1 MKRET
6 SSWKK
11 ATSIGRTLRNAI
23 ALVGCALGVAA
34 CGGYSADEPEERE
47 PGVSRQELSSVKIPN
62 GTQTLWAHFTAASP
76 SSAPDYTLKNEII
89 RLIDNQVAP
98 GTIRIAIHKLGLDI
112 KDALVRAKNRGVVV
126 KAVVTGQIASDSH
139 VIDLQNQLAT
149 CGASGCGVVICSRD
163 TNNKTCTWS
172 GTAASSMHEK
182 FITFTGTRQPDS
194 TAVESATWI
203 GSANFEG
210 SSLYQRWNNS
220 LTFYNAT
227 SMNTGMNTHFDHLY
241 AQGPSGVR
249 VSDYRTST
257 RGYFNATGV
266 GTEVFMS
273 NDADGDAPVEILR
286 RYTGATDCRVRVMM
300 SQITRTA
307 PLDEL
312 LRLKN
317 QGCYVYI
324 GVGGESAP
332 DISTAV
338 KDYLRVNFPGARWIP
353 GCHDKALAIYAK
365 NSSGAF
371 GYYTLAGS
379 HNWTV
384 SALREN
390 DELLTVTNNQ
400 LVHDAYYQH
409 FTELWATGQLVNP

>member
-1 MKRET
+1 MTHHQNRV
-6 SSWKK
+6 WKF
-11 ATSIGRTLRNAI
+11 RTLRNGI
-23 ALVGCALGVAA
+23 ALAGLVLGVAG
-34 CGGYSADEPEERE
+34 CGGSPVDEAEKSE
-47 PGVSRQELSSVKIPN
+47 PGVSRQELSAIRIPN
-62 GTQTLWAHFTAASP
+62 GTQTIWAHFTTAYP
-76 SSAPDYTLKNEII
+76 GSAPDDTIKNEII
-89 RLIDNQVAP
+89 RLIDNQVTP
-98 GTIRIAIHKLGLDI
+98 GTIKIAVHKLGADI
-112 KDALVRAKNRGVVV
+112 EAALVRAKNRGVVV
-126 KAVVTGQIASDSH
+126 RAAINGQIAGDYH
-139 VIDLQNQLAT
+139 VTDLQNQLAS
-149 CGASGCGVVICSRD
+149 CSASGCGVSICALD
-163 TNNKTCTWS
+163 ANNKTCTWS
-172 GTAASSMHEK
+172 GANPSSMHEK
-182 FITFTGTRQPDS
+182 FITFTGTRQPGS
-194 TAVESATWI
+194 TTVEQATWI

-210 SSLYQRWNNS
+210 ASLYQRGNNS

-227 SMNTGMNTHFDHLY
+227 SMNSGMNAHFDHLY
-241 AQGPSGVR
+241 AQTR
-249 VSDYRTST
+249 TWDYRSGT

-273 NDADGDAPVEILR
+273 NDADGDAPTEILR
-286 RYTGATDCRVRVMM
+286 RYTGGTGCRVRVMM

-332 DISTAV
+332 DISAGV
-338 KDYLRVNFPGARWIP
+338 KDYLRVNFPNAQWIP

-365 NSSGAF
+365 NSSGVF
-371 GYYTLAGS
+371 SYYTMAGS

-400 LVHDAYYQH
+400 GVHDAYTQH
-409 FTELWATGQLVNP
+409 FNDLWVRATPVN

>member
-1 MKRET
+1 MKREI

-11 ATSIGRTLRNAI
+11 GTGLGRTLRNAF

-34 CGGYSADEPEERE
+34 CGGALMEESE
-47 PGVSRQELSSVKIPN
+47 EGALAVARQEISAVKIPN
-62 GTQTLWAHFTAASP
+62 GTQTLWAHFTAAYPGST
-76 SSAPDYTLKNEII
+76 PDYTIKNEVV
-89 RLIDNQVAP
+89 RLIDSQVAP
-98 GTIRIAIHKLGLDI
+98 GTIKIAVHKLGADI
-112 KDALVRAKNRGVVV
+112 KDALVRAKSRGVVV
-126 KAVVTGQIASDSH
+126 KAAVTGQISGDPH

-149 CGASGCGVVICSRD
+149 CGASGCGVTICSRD

-182 FITFTGTRQPDS
+182 FITFTGTTQPGS
-194 TAVESATWI
+194 TVVEQATWI

-227 SMNTGMNTHFDHLY
+227 SMNSGMNTHFDHLY

-273 NDADGDAPVEILR
+273 NDVDGDAPTEILR
-286 RYTGATDCRVRVMM
+286 RYTGATGCRVRVMM

-332 DISTAV
+332 DISAGV
-338 KDYLRVNFPGARWIP
+338 KDYLRLNFPGAQWIP

-365 NSSGAF
+365 NSSGVF
-371 GYYTLAGS
+371 GYYTMAGS

-400 LVHDAYYQH
+400 AVHDAYYQH
-409 FTELWATGQLVNP
+409 FTELWARGQPVNP

>member
-1 MKRET
+1 MKRNT

-11 ATSIGRTLRNAI
+11 ALRATL

-34 CGGYSADEPEERE
+34 CGGDVGDGSEAHE
-47 PGVSRQELSSVKIPN
+47 PGVSSQALAPVKIAN
-62 GTQTLWAHFTAASP
+62 GTQTLWAHFTAAYP
-76 SSAPDYTLKNEII
+76 GSAPDYTLKNELV

-112 KDALVRAKNRGVVV
+112 KDALVRAKARGVVV
-126 KAVVTGQIASDSH
+126 KAAVTGQIASDAH

-149 CGASGCGVVICSRD
+149 CAASGCGVTICSRD

-182 FITFTGTRQPDS
+182 FITFTGTRQPGS
-194 TAVESATWI
+194 TAVEQATWI

-227 SMNTGMNTHFDHLY
+227 SMNSGMNTHFDHLY
-241 AQGPSGVR
+241 AQAR
-249 VSDYRTST
+249 TSDYRSGT
-257 RGYFNATGV
+257 RGYFNAAGI

-273 NDADGDAPVEILR
+273 NDLDGDAPTEILR
-286 RYTGATDCRVRVMM
+286 RYTGAAGCRVRVMM

-332 DISTAV
+332 DISAGV
-338 KDYLRVNFPGARWIP
+338 KDYLRVNFPGALWIP

-371 GYYTLAGS
+371 GYYTMAGS

-409 FTELWATGQLVNP
+409 FTELWARGQPVNP